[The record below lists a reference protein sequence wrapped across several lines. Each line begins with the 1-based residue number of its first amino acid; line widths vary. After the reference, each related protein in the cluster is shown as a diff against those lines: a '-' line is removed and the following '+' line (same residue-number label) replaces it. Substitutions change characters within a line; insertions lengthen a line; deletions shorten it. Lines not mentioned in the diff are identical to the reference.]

1 MRSFRW
7 KHGAHAMRPGI
18 WAALLL
24 AQSAFSCA
32 WAQQKQTP
40 PSIFAPASTPA
51 HEIFG
56 ISMFT
61 LAITGGI
68 FFVVAGLLT
77 FAIIRYRCRPDDD
90 ASEPPQIYG
99 STQVELA
106 WTVVPILIVVVLF
119 LTTARIILAIQ
130 DAPEPK
136 NALDVT
142 VVGHQFWW
150 EFRYPKLGIVTAN
163 ELHVPVKRAT
173 YLHLLSA
180 DVMHSFWVPELNGK
194 TDVVPNHPNDMW
206 IAPQR
211 TGLFL
216 GQCAQ
221 FCGPE
226 HAKMLIRVYVQ
237 TPEQFEAW
245 VKDQQQ
251 PAVDD
256 PAVAAGRHLFAT
268 EACTNC
274 HAINGTS
281 AIGTFGPDLTHLA
294 SRDTIASGSVKN
306 TPQDLHEWIK
316 DPAHFKEGV
325 LMPPM
330 QLSDPQ
336 IDQLVT
342 YLDTLK

>member
-1 MRSFRW
+1 MIFRFRE
-7 KHGAHAMRPGI
+7 HSARAIRRLAPLLI
-18 WAALLL
+18 VCAAK
-24 AQSAFSCA
+24 A
-32 WAQQKQTP
+32 WGEAPRNP
-40 PSIFAPASTPA
+40 PSIFAPESVPA
-51 HEIFG
+51 NSIFHLSLFVLG
-56 ISMFT
+56 
-61 LAITGGI
+61 ITGGI
-68 FFVVAGLLT
+68 FVVVGGLLT
-77 FAIIRYRCRPDDD
+77 WALIRYRARGEDTR
-90 ASEPPQIYG
+90 EPPQIYG

-106 WTVVPILIVVVLF
+106 WTVIPVLIVVVLF
-119 LTTARIILAIQ
+119 LTTARIIFGIQ
-130 DAPEPK
+130 DAPEPQR
-136 NALDVT
+136 ALDVT

-163 ELHVPVKRAT
+163 ELHVPVKEAT

-194 TDVVPNHPNDMW
+194 TDLIPNHPNDMW

-226 HAKMLIRVYVQ
+226 HAKMLLRVYVE
-237 TPEQFEAW
+237 TPEQFAAW
-245 VKDQQQ
+245 VKEQQRT
-251 PAVDD
+251 AVDD
-256 PAVAAGRHLFAT
+256 PAVAAGRHLFET
-268 EACTNC
+268 QACTNC
-274 HAINGTS
+274 HAVNGTP

-294 SRDTIASGSVKN
+294 SRDTIAAGAVKN

-316 DPAHFKEGV
+316 DPAHFKPGV
-325 LMPPM
+325 LMPAM

-336 IDQLVT
+336 IDQLVA